1 MDPIVLDL
9 PVTPPILMRLHD
21 DDELI
26 SRVLRRQRLWE
37 AASTWFCL
45 RHVRRGDHAVDVG
58 ANIGYYSLLL
68 SRCVGVQGR
77 VYAFEPEPL
86 NLALLRV
93 NLQINGCSNVVVH
106 PLALADTHGQRPLYL
121 CPSNRGDHR
130 LGFTPHR
137 DMITVP
143 VTMADRCLGPRPARV
158 DFVKIDVQGA
168 EELVLRGM
176 RELIEKN
183 RQCLTMLIELSP
195 SLLTNVGST
204 YGSLLALIE
213 EMGGRYLL
221 FDRWSPDA
229 VSLREIE
236 PAVIR
241 GLAEEML
248 HSGVDDAFVNLV
260 LLFSAEAMRRLH
272 QRAELTQSEERRI
285 ASDRCDKIAG
295 PRAELRR

>member
-1 MDPIVLDL
+1 MDSIALDL
-9 PVTPPILMRLHD
+9 PVTPPILMRLHN

-37 AASTWFCL
+37 AASSWFCL
-45 RHVRRGDHAVDVG
+45 RHVQPGDHVVDIG

-68 SRCVGVQGR
+68 SRRVGPQGR
-77 VYAFEPEPL
+77 VDAFEPEPL
-86 NLALLRV
+86 NLALLGA
-93 NLQINGCSNVVVH
+93 NLQINDCSNVVVH
-106 PLALADTHGQRPLYL
+106 PLALADTHGQRPLYI

-130 LGFTPHR
+130 LGFTPDR
-137 DMITVP
+137 DVITVP
-143 VTMADRCLGPRPARV
+143 VTTADRCLGARLARM

-176 RELIEKN
+176 RELIEQN
-183 RQCLTMLIELSP
+183 RRRLTMLIELSP

-221 FDRWSPDA
+221 FDRWSPGA

-236 PAVIR
+236 PAEVR
-241 GLAEEML
+241 ALAGGML

-260 LLFSAEAMRRLH
+260 LVFNAEAMRQVH

-295 PRAELRR
+295 PRAALRR

>member
-195 SLLTNVGST
+195 SLLINVGST

-213 EMGGRYLL
+213 EMDGRYTALRQL
-221 FDRWSPDA
+221 VPGRCLAARDRARRDPRS
-229 VSLREIE
+229 
-236 PAVIR
+236 
-241 GLAEEML
+241 
-248 HSGVDDAFVNLV
+248 SGGNA
-260 LLFSAEAMRRLH
+260 AQRRRRRLRQPRPGL
-272 QRAELTQSEERRI
+272 QRGGHATAPPARGADAI
-285 ASDRCDKIAG
+285 
-295 PRAELRR
+295 

>member
-1 MDPIVLDL
+1 MDPIALDL
-9 PVTPPILMRLHD
+9 PVTPPILMRLHN

-37 AASTWFCL
+37 AASSWFCL
-45 RHVRRGDHAVDVG
+45 RHVQPGDHVVDIG

-77 VYAFEPEPL
+77 VDAFEPEPL
-86 NLALLRV
+86 NLALLHA

-106 PLALADTHGQRPLYL
+106 PLALADTHGQRPLYI

-130 LGFTPHR
+130 LGFTPDR

-143 VTMADRCLGPRPARV
+143 VTTADRCLGPRPARM

-176 RELIEKN
+176 RELIEHN
-183 RQCLTMLIELSP
+183 RRRLTMLIELSP

-221 FDRWSPDA
+221 VDRWSPNA

-236 PAVIR
+236 PAEVR
-241 GLAEEML
+241 ALAGEML
-248 HSGVDDAFVNLV
+248 HSGVVDAFVNLV
-260 LLFSAEAMRRLH
+260 LVFSAEAMREVH
-272 QRAELTQSEERRI
+272 EGAAT
-285 ASDRCDKIAG
+285 DKI
-295 PRAELRR
+295 